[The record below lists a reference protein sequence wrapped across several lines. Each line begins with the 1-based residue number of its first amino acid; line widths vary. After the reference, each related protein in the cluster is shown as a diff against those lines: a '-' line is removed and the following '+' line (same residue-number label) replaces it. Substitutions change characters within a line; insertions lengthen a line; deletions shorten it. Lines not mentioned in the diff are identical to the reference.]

1 MGWWNDL
8 EWDRSGVTVKKTGAR
23 IEYSKDVLKDT
34 VKWLPY
40 GLIERLRA
48 PFRVRDRIRV
58 YALPVIPRYWYLLR
72 VSLSRLGVQFVDSVT
87 DSDVAIYF
95 DDSTYSE
102 APHLLNGPAVQL
114 NFECRDISKT
124 HVQTVFKDVFDYD
137 LGVNPR
143 EYTGRMVAKSEINGT
158 HTGKIVQGPCDIE
171 DGYVYQKLIDNRS
184 DNQRVT
190 DIRCPTLFGE
200 IPLIYLKSRPEDQ
213 RFDNLNTHVV
223 MSTANEQF
231 TIEEIDKIRLFCDA
245 MKLDWGGLD
254 ILRDAADGRIYI
266 VDVNKTDMGPPLSL
280 SLKNKLKSTSIL
292 AKALETAIDNRLKA
306 VPTSSQNQRDVT
318 L

>member
-8 EWDRSGVTVKKTGAR
+8 EWSQTGVTVKKTGAR
-23 IEYSKDVLKDT
+23 IDFSKDLFSDIA
-34 VKWLPY
+34 KWLPY
-40 GLIERLRA
+40 GLIERCRA
-48 PFRVRDRIRV
+48 PFEVRDRVRV

-72 VSLSRLGVQFVDSVT
+72 VSLSRLGVQFVDSIK
-87 DSDVAIYF
+87 DADVALYF
-95 DDSTYSE
+95 DDSTFSE
-102 APHLLNGPAVQL
+102 PPHLLNGPRVQM

-124 HVQTVFKDVFDYD
+124 HVQNVFKDIFGYD
-137 LGVNPR
+137 LGVNPK

-158 HTGKIVQGPCDIE
+158 HTGKIVEGPCAAE

-184 DNQRVT
+184 EDGRVT
-190 DIRCPTLFGE
+190 DIRCPTAFGE
-200 IPLIYLKSRPEDQ
+200 IPLIYLKSRPETR

-223 MSTANEQF
+223 MSTPENELSADE
-231 TIEEIDKIRLFCDA
+231 IEKVRLFCNA

-280 SLKNKLKSTSIL
+280 PLKDKLKSTSIL
-292 AKALETAIDNRLKA
+292 AKALKTAIDARQDN
-306 VPTSSQNQRDVT
+306 SSTTNKPKRDVIS
-318 L
+318 

>member
-8 EWDRSGVTVKKTGAR
+8 EWSRSGVTVKKTGAR
-23 IEYSKDVLKDT
+23 IAFNKDLFNDLI
-34 VKWLPY
+34 KWLPY
-40 GLIERLRA
+40 GFVERIRA
-48 PFRVRDRIRV
+48 PFNTKSPIRV
-58 YALPVIPRYWYLLR
+58 HTLPVTPRYWYLLR
-72 VSLSRLGVQFVDSVT
+72 VSLSRLGVEFVNNTT

-95 DDSTYSE
+95 DDSTYSDP
-102 APHLLNGPAVQL
+102 PHLLNGPKVQI

-124 HVQTVFKDVFDYD
+124 HVQTVFKDIFGYD
-137 LGVNPR
+137 LGVDPSV
-143 EYTGRMVAKSEINGT
+143 YTGAMVAKSEINGT
-158 HTGKIVQGPCDIE
+158 HTGKIVQGPCEAE

-184 DNQRVT
+184 KNGRVT

-200 IPLIYLKSRPEDQ
+200 IPLIYLKSRPETQ

-223 MSTANEQF
+223 MSTAKDQLSIDE
-231 TIEEIDKIRLFCDA
+231 IEKVRLFCNA

-280 SLKNKLKSTSIL
+280 RLKDKLKSTSIL
-292 AKALETAIDNRLKA
+292 AKALEQAIDARLQEISHSDQ
-306 VPTSSQNQRDVT
+306 PQRDVII
-318 L
+318 